1 MEAPSGDELQLSNR
15 LAESRSPY
23 VGSPRVLIAHM
34 EFILRPGPRPYEQS
48 RRVADV
54 GPRSSRLGQE
64 LQPSSLS
71 QHRICRLPLYENTTI
86 LHVSPGQRQD

>member
-1 MEAPSGDELQLSNR
+1 MEARSGDDLQLFNR

-23 VGSPRVLIAHM
+23 VSALDALITHT
-34 EFILRPGPRPYEQS
+34 EFILKPGPRPHEQS

-54 GPRSSRLGQE
+54 GPRSTRIVQE
-64 LQPSSLS
+64 LQSSSLS

-86 LHVSPGQRQD
+86 QHVAPGQHQD